1 MPNPDNALAG
11 NSAPNPLAILPRV
24 LAITIALTGLA
35 FAVTLF
41 FGILG
46 MAGIGLV
53 RGHLP
58 DMRMAYRHFAFPIA
72 MTVGGFAFIAAWI
85 MEMRHYLRRKSG
97 AGTARHA

>member
-11 NSAPNPLAILPRV
+11 NSAPNPLTILPRV
-24 LAITIALTGLA
+24 LAITLALTGLA
-35 FAVTLF
+35 FAVSLL

-58 DMRMAYRHFAFPIA
+58 DMRLAYRHFAFPVA
-72 MTVGGFAFIAAWI
+72 MTVGGCAFIAAWV
-85 MEMRHYLRRKSG
+85 MEIRHYRQKKSG
-97 AGTARHA
+97 TGTPRHA